1 MADEIIL
8 PNTLSEKDLIEFEL
22 FSVKNESYVND
33 KIILANLEA
42 SEECLN
48 FMLRQTFWRGYSY
61 EQSGTNNTLIGYGTS
76 QETRSATGLTE
87 KQAYSYWVAGVKE
100 SEKKLKRQFPL
111 DKLTQSQYDGMV
123 SLYHSSGSFTSVG
136 SDVRKFQLGN
146 YIKKEEWNYVAT
158 ALINSGTNRARR
170 QAEAKII
177 MLGDYGIYKD
187 RSLMKEAGIQDI
199 RKNYPDNIPTNIAKN
214 QAEFVYYAET
224 GRFLPQLTM
233 SRMRELVKL
242 NS

>member
-1 MADEIIL
+1 MADITL
-8 PNTLSEKDLIEFEL
+8 PNKLTDKDLVEFEL
-22 FSVKNESYVND
+22 FTVKNSEYVNTQIPL
-33 KIILANLEA
+33 KNLEA
-42 SEECLN
+42 SDDVLN
-48 FMLRQTFWRGYSY
+48 FMLRQTQWRGYSY
-61 EQSGTNNTLIGYGTS
+61 IVPGTTTTLIGYGTS
-76 QETRSATGLTE
+76 ENLNSISGLTE
-87 KQAYSYWVAGVKE
+87 SQAYSDWISRVKD

-111 DKLTQSQYDGMV
+111 DKLTQSQYDGLV
-123 SLYHSSGSFTSVG
+123 SLFYSTGSFTSVG

-146 YIKKEEWNYVAT
+146 FIKQEEWNYLAT

-187 RSLMKEAGIQDI
+187 RSLMKESGLQDI
-199 RKNYPDNIPTNIAKN
+199 RQQYPDGFTTTVSKK
-214 QAEFVYYAET
+214 QAEVVYYAET
-224 GRFLPQLTM
+224 GLFLPQLTM